1 MKNKLF
7 VAKINTYYFGNRSY
21 KLYILAE
28 DYEEALKFLYENPSY
43 KNDEDAELEEIYE
56 IAEETKGVV
65 NVS

>member
-7 VAKINTYYFGNRSY
+7 VAKIDTYYFGNRSY

-28 DYEEALKFLYENPSY
+28 NEEEALKFVYENPAY
-43 KNDEDAELEEIYE
+43 KNDEDAEIEFIYE
-56 IAEETKGVV
+56 IAEETKGIV

>member
-28 DYEEALKFLYENPSY
+28 DYDEAKKFVYENPSY
-43 KNDEDAELEEIYE
+43 KHDEDAEIDFIYE

-65 NVS
+65 TC